1 MTCPAEAPAP
11 FAHDEADTGR
21 GRATVTIDRLGHL
34 GDGIAETADGPLFVP
49 FALPGERVVV
59 ARTGGRAEL
68 LAVETPSPDRITPA
82 CRHFGD
88 CGGCALQHL
97 APLPYAAFKRTRV
110 VEALAAERLEVPVEA
125 IVTVP
130 AGSRRRAT
138 LAARRTAGG
147 ITLGY
152 HARGSHRLV
161 AIEEC
166 PVLLPALAAA
176 LPRLKRLAARL
187 CHPKDATRLVATL
200 TDGGLDVALFGAKRI
215 DEAERTRLPA
225 FAGELGLARLA
236 VDGEVVATLR
246 APALD
251 VGGVAVVP
259 PPGGFVQAVAEAEAA
274 LAGIVTG
281 AVGKARRVL
290 DLYAGIGT
298 FALRLARTATV
309 HAVEG
314 EASAIAALEAA
325 RRIAQGLKPV
335 TTERR
340 DLVRR
345 PFMPKDFGRFDA
357 VVLDPPHAGAKPQV
371 ELLAKAAVPRVVYV
385 SCNPA
390 TLARDLAVLVA
401 GGYAVDRV
409 VPVDQFVWS
418 AEVEAVAVLS
428 RRR

>member
-1 MTCPAEAPAP
+1 MTRPAEVPA
-11 FAHDEADTGR
+11 ALADDEAGVGR
-21 GRATVTIDRLGHL
+21 VRETVTIDRLGHL

-49 FALPGERVVV
+49 FALPGERVAVS
-59 ARTGGRAEL
+59 RSGGRAEL
-68 LAVETPSPDRITPA
+68 LAVETASPDRITPA

-97 APLPYAAFKRTRV
+97 APHPYAAFKRDRV
-110 VEALAAERLEVPVEA
+110 VEALAAERLAVAVDPV
-125 IVTVP
+125 VTVA

-138 LAARRTAGG
+138 LTARRTGGG
-147 ITLGY
+147 IALGY

-166 PVLLPALAAA
+166 PVLLPALAAT
-176 LPRLKRLAARL
+176 LPRLQRLAARL
-187 CHPKDATRLVATL
+187 CHPKDATRLVVTL
-200 TDGGLDVALFGAKRI
+200 TDGGLDVALVGAKRI
-215 DEAERTRLPA
+215 DEGERTRLPA
-225 FAGELGLARLA
+225 FAAELGLARLT
-236 VDGEVVATLR
+236 VDGEGVATLR
-246 APALD
+246 APSLD
-251 VGGVAVVP
+251 VGDVPVVP
-259 PPGGFVQAVAEAEAA
+259 PPGGFVQAVAAAETA
-274 LAGIVTG
+274 LATIVTG

-314 EASAIAALEAA
+314 DAAALASLEAA

-345 PFMPKDFGRFDA
+345 PLMPKDFGRFDA

-371 ELLAKAAVPRVVYV
+371 EFLAKAAVPRIAYV

-390 TLARDLAVLVA
+390 SLARDLAVLVA